1 MDALNQDQKW
11 AIISL
16 GSAILAAIV
25 VRAGIRAAW
34 KVTQDEEPPL
44 NPLRQDS
51 DWSDALL
58 FSLATG
64 VTVGLARLAAR
75 AAAMRWVDGNRLF
88 PRT

>member
-11 AIISL
+11 AIVSL
-16 GSAILAAIV
+16 ASAILAAVV
-25 VRAGIRAAW
+25 VRGGIRAAW

-51 DWSDALL
+51 DWTDALL

-75 AAAMRWVDGNRLF
+75 AAATKWEEDRRLF
-88 PRT
+88 PRR